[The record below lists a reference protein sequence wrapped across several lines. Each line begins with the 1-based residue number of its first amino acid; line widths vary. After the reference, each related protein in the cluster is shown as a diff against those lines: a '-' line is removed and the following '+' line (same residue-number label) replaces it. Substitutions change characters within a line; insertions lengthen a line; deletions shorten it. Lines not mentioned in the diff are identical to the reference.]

1 MKRSVVIRA
10 NFSTKVAPDLVD
22 WHAYYL
28 IETDG
33 VSQLVND
40 RMNLRFYGRKQL
52 EAFWNKPDSVSWR
65 FFQDPSRIM
74 KNTPPVC
81 TLSRRRDN
89 LAAS

>member
-1 MKRSVVIRA
+1 MIRA

-52 EAFWNKPDSVSWR
+52 EALLEQTGFSVLEVLSGP
-65 FFQDPSRIM
+65 FKNYEEHSPSLYFVAEKR
-74 KNTPPVC
+74 
-81 TLSRRRDN
+81 
-89 LAAS
+89 